1 MWDVVWEVVNQVGP
15 EAVAPLYVGVVAC
28 GMWHVGRGISAA
40 VDNGSDGRKIQ
51 ITWKIQEAGGGSL
64 RVAANCCMNAWACCC
79 TKSHHS
85 GSWESLM
92 V

>member
-1 MWDVVWEVVNQVGP
+1 MWDAVREVVNQVGP
-15 EAVAPLYVGVVAC
+15 EAVARMHVGVVAC
-28 GMWHVGRGISAA
+28 GMWHVGR
-40 VDNGSDGRKIQ
+40 GSDGRKIQ